1 MFIVHSIFSTQ
12 AFLSQYF
19 DVFLVNDL
27 FIKAKKK
34 KIQLLEEKHIG
45 KYIFAYAVTKEQEG
59 T

>member
-12 AFLSQYF
+12 VFLSQYF

-34 KIQLLEEKHIG
+34 IQLLEEKHIG
-45 KYIFAYAVTKEQEG
+45 KYIFAYALTKEQEG

>member
-27 FIKAKKK
+27 YIKAK
-34 KIQLLEEKHIG
+34 KIQLLEEKRIG
-45 KYIFAYAVTKEQEG
+45 ECIFAYAVTKEQEG

>member
-12 AFLSQYF
+12 VFLSQYF

-27 FIKAKKK
+27 FIKAKK